1 MIEILLALLIGY
13 IVGRTDGWHRAHE
26 CVAKECERLGAFFVG
41 NKTFKCTEIIENKKT
56 T

>member
-13 IVGRTDGWHRAHE
+13 IVGRTDGWYRAHE

-41 NKTFKCTEIIENKKT
+41 NKTFKCTEITENNKT